1 MKCVVEMYGLSSE
14 LSGLPKVEVEL
25 DDRASLRDLVAALRH
40 KIPTLEG
47 HVICA
52 GEDRL
57 TENHVLNINGR
68 FYADEAEEL
77 QLQSS
82 DRVAL
87 LTLAVG
93 G

>member
-1 MKCVVEMYGLSSE
+1 MKCVVEMYGLSTE
-14 LSGLPKVEVEL
+14 LTKLQKVEIEL
-25 DDRASLRDLVAALRH
+25 NDGASLRDLIAALRH

-68 FYADEAEEL
+68 FYADDAEEL